1 MVISIFRLS
10 VSIHQKSYQHYQSH
24 DYPTSKTDYC
34 DYKKPTVSVL
44 FAVVHFPFLKSP
56 EPIQEQGHI
65 FNHQNNLRFQKPLP
79 LYSIRDQTE
88 IIENK
93 FKSLQL
99 SSL

>member
-1 MVISIFRLS
+1 LKINDLRTESRDGKVG
-10 VSIHQKSYQHYQSH
+10 VQYADSH
-24 DYPTSKTDYC
+24 YC